1 MPRKKR
7 PKGEQDSETRL
18 NDIEASQWNE
28 SRMNAIV
35 QSLDTELQEI
45 VQRLGSCL
53 EHEIYPEH
61 REEFRERVR
70 DLLDTF
76 TDDLEAVLQG
86 TTADDE

>member
-1 MPRKKR
+1 MPSKKR
-7 PKGEQDSETRL
+7 AKGEQDSEVML

-28 SRMNAIV
+28 SRMYAIV

-53 EHEIYPEH
+53 TQEIHPEH
-61 REEFRERVR
+61 WEEFRERVR

-76 TDDLEAVLQG
+76 TEDLEDVLQG